1 MVILSLTF
9 ALKYSLVVRRNRRC
23 RIAQYDKDE
32 EIKLIP
38 AYSKIAAAAAGL
50 PDKTGDYSLANATD
64 RRSSAYG
71 YSELDVKQ
79 TQTVDIQYPLPTYST
94 VF

>member
-23 RIAQYDKDE
+23 RIAQYQKDE

-38 AYSKIAAAAAGL
+38 TYSKFAAAGL